1 MLQLKALSIFII
13 AGILEI
19 GGGYLIWM
27 WLRKGYGPFYGLIGA
42 LILTG
47 CAIVTTFQSSS
58 FGRVSATYGA
68 FFIVM
73 SLIWAYY
80 FDNFKP
86 DRYDIIGSVIC
97 VAGAM
102 IIYYAPRS

>member
-1 MLQLKALSIFII
+1 MLQLKAILIFIL
-13 AGILEI
+13 GGLFEI

-27 WLRKGYGPFYGLIGA
+27 WLRKGYGIGYGIIGGV
-42 LILTG
+42 ILVG
-47 CAIVTTFQSSS
+47 CAIIATFQTAS

-73 SLIWAYY
+73 SLAWAYY
-80 FDNFKP
+80 FDEFRP
-86 DRYDIIGSVIC
+86 DRYDIIGSIIC

-102 IIYYAPRS
+102 IIYYAPRA

>member
-1 MLQLKALSIFII
+1 MLQLKAIVIFIV
-13 AGILEI
+13 AGLLEI
-19 GGGYLIWM
+19 GGGYMIWM
-27 WLRKGYGPFYGLIGA
+27 WLRKGYALGYGIAGA
-42 LILTG
+42 VILSA
-47 CAIVTTFQSSS
+47 CAVVTTFQSSS

-102 IIYYAPRS
+102 IIYYAPRG

>member
-1 MLQLKALSIFII
+1 MLQLKALSIFIV
-13 AGILEI
+13 AGIMEI

-27 WLRKGYGPFYGLIGA
+27 WLRKGYSMGYGILGA
-42 LILTG
+42 VILAG

-73 SLIWAYY
+73 SLVWAAY

-97 VAGAM
+97 IVGAI

>member
-1 MLQLKALSIFII
+1 MPQLKALSIFVI

-19 GGGYLIWM
+19 GGGYMIWM
-27 WLRKGYGPFYGLIGA
+27 WLRKGYSMGYGLVGA

-73 SLIWAYY
+73 SLIWAAY
-80 FDNFKP
+80 FDDFKP
-86 DRYDIIGSVIC
+86 DRYDIIGSIVC
-97 VAGAM
+97 VLGAA
-102 IIYYAPRS
+102 IIYYAPRG

>member
-1 MLQLKALSIFII
+1 MLQLKAISIFVL
-13 AGILEI
+13 AGIFEI

-27 WLRKGYGPFYGLIGA
+27 WLRKGYGIGYGITGS
-42 LILTG
+42 LILVCCTI
-47 CAIVTTFQSSS
+47 ATTFQSAV

-73 SLIWAYY
+73 SLVGAYF
-80 FDNFKP
+80 FDDFEP
-86 DRYDIIGSVIC
+86 DRYDVIGSIIC
-97 VAGAM
+97 VTGAM

>member
-19 GGGYLIWM
+19 GGVYLIWM
-27 WLRKGYGPFYGLIGA
+27 WLRKEYGIGYGIIGA
-42 LILTG
+42 LILTA

-68 FFIVM
+68 FYIVM
-73 SLIWAYY
+73 SLVWAYY

-86 DRYDIIGSVIC
+86 DRYDIIGSIIC
-97 VAGAM
+97 VTGAM
-102 IIYYAPRS
+102 IIYYMPRS

>member
-1 MLQLKALSIFII
+1 MLQLKAVFIFVV

-27 WLRKGYGPFYGLIGA
+27 WLRKGWALGYGILGA
-42 LILTG
+42 LIITA
-47 CAIVTTFQSSS
+47 CAIVTTFQPSS

-73 SLIWAYY
+73 SLAWAAY
-80 FDNFKP
+80 FDGFKP
-86 DRYDIIGSVIC
+86 DRYDIIGSLTCIT
-97 VAGAM
+97 GAM
-102 IIYYAPRS
+102 IIYWAPRG

>member
-1 MLQLKALSIFII
+1 MAQLKALVIFLI

-27 WLRKGYGPFYGLIGA
+27 WLRKGFGFGYGIVGGLILA
-42 LILTG
+42 G

-68 FFIVM
+68 FYIIM
-73 SLIWAYY
+73 SLAFAYY
-80 FDNFKP
+80 LDEFKP
-86 DRYDIIGSVIC
+86 DKYDIIGSIIC
-97 VAGAM
+97 VTGAM
-102 IIYYAPRS
+102 IIFYAPRN

>member
-1 MLQLKALSIFII
+1 MIQLKAILIFVV

-19 GGGYLIWM
+19 AGGYLIWM
-27 WLRKGYGPFYGLIGA
+27 WLRKGFGIGYGLLGA
-42 LILTG
+42 VILTG
-47 CAIVTTFQSSS
+47 CAIVTTFLPSS
-58 FGRVSATYGA
+58 FGRVSTTYGA

-73 SLIWAYY
+73 SLAWAYF
-80 FDNFKP
+80 FDGFKP

-97 VAGAM
+97 VTGAM

>member
-1 MLQLKALSIFII
+1 MLQLKALFIFII

-27 WLRKGYGPFYGLIGA
+27 WLRKGYGPGYGILGA
-42 LILTG
+42 LILAG
-47 CAIVTTFQSSS
+47 CAVVTTFQSSS

-73 SLIWAYY
+73 SLIWAAC
-80 FDNFKP
+80 FDGFKP
-86 DRYDIIGSVIC
+86 DRYDIIGSIVCI
-97 VAGAM
+97 AGAM
-102 IIYYAPRS
+102 IIYLAPRG

>member
-1 MLQLKALSIFII
+1 MLQLKALAIFIV

-27 WLRKGYGPFYGLIGA
+27 WLRKGFGFGYGILGGLILA
-42 LILTG
+42 G
-47 CAIVTTFQSSS
+47 CAIVATFQSSS

-80 FDNFKP
+80 FDGFKP

-102 IIYYAPRS
+102 IIYYAPRG

>member
-1 MLQLKALSIFII
+1 MPQLKAILIFII

-27 WLRKGYGPFYGLIGA
+27 WLRKGFNLGYGVAGA
-42 LILTG
+42 FILAG

-58 FGRVSATYGA
+58 FGRVSAAYGA

-73 SLIWAYY
+73 SIIWAAY
-80 FDNFKP
+80 FDGFKP
-86 DRYDIIGSVIC
+86 DRYDVIGSIVC
-97 VAGAM
+97 VVGAM
-102 IIYYAPRS
+102 IIYYGPRG

>member
-1 MLQLKALSIFII
+1 MTQLKAIAIFII

-27 WLRKGYGPFYGLIGA
+27 WLRKGYGAGYGLLGA
-42 LILTG
+42 IILAG
-47 CAIVTTFQSSS
+47 CAIATTFQSSS

-80 FDNFKP
+80 FDDFKP
-86 DRYDIIGSVIC
+86 DRYDIIGSVVC